1 MPIEPTAS
9 MLGALLNGCMNH
21 GELDLA
27 DIVGRK
33 LIEIIEPDHD
43 SRYVGLSNVYAVFKR
58 WDDSRNL
65 REALEKKGIKEVSV
79 LALWRYLECFIDSL
93 LMIKFI
99 LSQNT
104 FMQS

>member
-1 MPIEPTAS
+1 

-33 LIEIIEPDHD
+33 HREIEPDHD

-65 REALEKKGIKEVSV
+65 REALDKRGIKEVSV
-79 LALWRYLECFIDSL
+79 LTLSRYLECFIDSL